1 MLLILLK
8 KAPLGDEERMKKVE
22 ALNELE
28 HSTLLEEVSWRKKS
42 RASWLSKGDKC
53 TQFFHKIANSNRIRN
68 LIDSLLIGDSISANH
83 LEISKNNIHFYKK
96 IDLC

>member
-1 MLLILLK
+1 MLLISLK

-42 RASWLSKGDKC
+42 RAS
-53 TQFFHKIANSNRIRN
+53 
-68 LIDSLLIGDSISANH
+68 
-83 LEISKNNIHFYKK
+83 
-96 IDLC
+96 